1 MCMYCIYCMYIRTY
15 VCTCVIIFCYTLY
28 TCTDEVS
35 ITRTRATI
43 NNAPESDLVG
53 SEKKFWDGMVD
64 GVLQAA
70 PKAAGNNTDELRQ
83 NLEELR
89 NNTLVA
95 MLVINVLWI
104 VVLLSIQL
112 TYFEQFGIRQSLLPI
127 VFSVLYFGV
136 ILAQF
141 LALMVH
147 RLETLVHVVAR
158 INLQ

>member
-1 MCMYCIYCMYIRTY
+1 MT
-15 VCTCVIIFCYTLY
+15 
-28 TCTDEVS
+28 
-35 ITRTRATI
+35 
-43 NNAPESDLVG
+43 G
-53 SEKKFWDGMVD
+53 SEKEFWDDMVD

-70 PKAAGNNTDELRQ
+70 PKTAGNNTDELRQ

-112 TYFEQFGIRQSLLPI
+112 TYFDQFGIRQSLLPI

-141 LALMVH
+141 LALVVH

-158 INLQ
+158 TNLQ

>member
-1 MCMYCIYCMYIRTY
+1 MQFIL
-15 VCTCVIIFCYTLY
+15 LY
-28 TCTDEVS
+28 LLYTDEVS

-43 NNAPESDLVG
+43 DSAPETELVG
-53 SEKKFWDGMVD
+53 SEEDFWKDMVD
-64 GVLQAA
+64 GVLQAT

-112 TYFEQFGIRQSLLPI
+112 TYFSQFGITQSLLPI
-127 VFSVLYFGV
+127 AFSVLYFGV

-141 LALMVH
+141 LALVVH

-158 INLQ
+158 TTLQ